1 MIKKATVSLM
11 LLLCFYSCGKQE
23 ASTVIPES
31 KYEYDPNSEQYSKAS
46 DTFTQYENTAVK
58 KVEPTPDEQFEVYH
72 YIYSNGNV
80 TKAEINVL
88 FVNGKKEELQIIIDM
103 PDGRGAEIN
112 LINPVSLG
120 IIKGMDSYVYTS
132 TSDNNKQVNVFFRN
146 GRRMMG
152 MTLDNQSVVF
162 MNTPN
167 YKE

>member
-103 PDGRGAEIN
+103 PDGQGAEIN